1 MQALSSGTTTD
12 TVRPVPTR
20 EEEGVMTYL
29 HCARCKLAIQS
40 GLNCITPT
48 TCPRCQARAGIAAPL
63 FASEL
68 NGVEMRARERER
80 RRAPPQARTRPAFGN
95 TRDRH
100 GDLGPIF
107 RPVANRGSDAADAHG
122 GLIAR

>member
-1 MQALSSGTTTD
+1 
-12 TVRPVPTR
+12 
-20 EEEGVMTYL
+20 MTYL

-80 RRAPPQARTRPAFGN
+80 RRAPRQARTRPAFGN

-107 RPVANRGSDAADAHG
+107 RPLQTTALRQPQPQGP
-122 GLIAR
+122 